1 MNVYPLSAFPWMAFL
16 AAIFGTAIVP
26 LSIIGVVLA
35 AAQAMPNWLIIFV
48 LSITLGFMLS
58 VTLGLSALLVYL
70 LTRNEVAIRDGK
82 LHIKAGFFHQ
92 RVNLT
97 EITDPRIT
105 NLGMEKDILPLKR
118 RNGLHLPGYQV
129 GWFTL
134 NNKARAFVLL
144 TARNPVVYLSTTK
157 GFSLLLSLKEPEA
170 FLEQLTTP
178 IS

>member
-1 MNVYPLSAFPWMAFL
+1 MTVYPLSSFPWMAFL

-26 LSIIGVVLA
+26 LSIIGMVLA
-35 AAQAMPNWLIIFV
+35 SAQAMPNWLIIFV

-92 RVNLT
+92 RVNVD
-97 EITDPRIT
+97 EIVQPRIT
-105 NLGMEKDILPLKR
+105 NLGLEKDMLPLKR
-118 RNGLHLPGYQV
+118 RNGLRLPGYQV

-134 NNKARAFVLL
+134 NNKTRAFVLL
-144 TARNPVVYLSTTK
+144 TTRNPVIYLPTKK
-157 GFSLLLSLKEPEA
+157 GFSLLLSLKEPET
-170 FLEQLTTP
+170 FLEQLTSP
-178 IS
+178 A